1 MSLLEKLYL
10 RKKNNLAHYDQKLK
24 VCNRNW
30 YEYHKVELTE
40 KEFDFILVDMNN
52 LKFINDT
59 YGHAMG
65 DEILEVMRKQFIIVQ
80 MTILFV

>member
-30 YEYHKVELTE
+30 YEYHKEELTK
-40 KEFDFILVDMNN
+40 KEFVNVRIWN
-52 LKFINDT
+52 LFLQ
-59 YGHAMG
+59 YGKKH
-65 DEILEVMRKQFIIVQ
+65 IRKKKI
-80 MTILFV
+80 

>member
-30 YEYHKVELTE
+30 YEYHKTELTE
-40 KEFDFILVDMNN
+40 KEFDFICRGET
-52 LKFINDT
+52 K
-59 YGHAMG
+59 
-65 DEILEVMRKQFIIVQ
+65 
-80 MTILFV
+80 